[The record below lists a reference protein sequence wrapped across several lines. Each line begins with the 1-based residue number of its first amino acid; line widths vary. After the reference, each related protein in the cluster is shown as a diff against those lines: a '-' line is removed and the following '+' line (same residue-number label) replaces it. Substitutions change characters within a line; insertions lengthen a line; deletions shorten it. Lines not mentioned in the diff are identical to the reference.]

1 MLILRDV
8 LVGFMVVI
16 NVMVIICVLL
26 NVVLRKKE
34 IKVYVYSNFI
44 LV

>member
-34 IKVYVYSNFI
+34 IKVYVYLNFI